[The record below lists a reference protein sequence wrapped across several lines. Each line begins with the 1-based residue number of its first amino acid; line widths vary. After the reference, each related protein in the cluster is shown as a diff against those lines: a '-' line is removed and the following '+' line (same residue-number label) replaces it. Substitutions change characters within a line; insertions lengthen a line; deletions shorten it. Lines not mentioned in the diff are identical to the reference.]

1 MKRKKKQ
8 KKHESVYI
16 IGSGEA
22 PNWCK
27 NRLMAYLKP
36 DGSTG
41 FEFHGYLKTFELL
54 PGDMLLKAGKRIDI
68 ERAVAT

>member
-8 KKHESVYI
+8 KKHEAIYI
-16 IGSGEA
+16 IGSGKA

-41 FEFHGYLKTFELL
+41 FEFHGYLKTFELI
-54 PGDMLLKAGKRIDI
+54 PGDMLLKVGKRIDI
-68 ERAVAT
+68 ERLVVA